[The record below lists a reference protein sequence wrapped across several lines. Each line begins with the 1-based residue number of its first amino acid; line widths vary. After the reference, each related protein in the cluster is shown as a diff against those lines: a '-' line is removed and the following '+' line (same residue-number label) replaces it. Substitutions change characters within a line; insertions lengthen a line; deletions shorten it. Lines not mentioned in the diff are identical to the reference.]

1 MQGWLF
7 SAAKPAEAIRELFA
21 THRDSAADPA
31 VTRRK
36 RRPKTA

>member
-7 SAAKPAEAIRELFA
+7 SAAKPAEEIRELFA
-21 THRDSAADPA
+21 THREGA
-31 VTRRK
+31 VSPRK